1 MEGANFLYYTTFFLY
16 FRTSTKD
23 DLISYNME
31 FYKLSTFAFVRN
43 C

>member
-16 FRTSTKD
+16 FRD